1 MIQTYIIFQTPFIY
15 RCFQNG
21 RRNFVVPKANSAE
34 DGSWVGLAM
43 YAWSGSVLEC
53 RICGVIYRSRQHWFG
68 NETPEATAVVHTEIS
83 HIWPGVRTLQGKAGL
98 FEENHI
104 CDIRFQFEFQ
114 TMDSW

>member
-1 MIQTYIIFQTPFIY
+1 
-15 RCFQNG
+15 
-21 RRNFVVPKANSAE
+21 
-34 DGSWVGLAM
+34 M

-98 FEENHI
+98 FVTYASNLNFKPWTHGKTLFKHI
-104 CDIRFQFEFQ
+104 TND
-114 TMDSW
+114 TNGLA

>member
-1 MIQTYIIFQTPFIY
+1 
-15 RCFQNG
+15 
-21 RRNFVVPKANSAE
+21 
-34 DGSWVGLAM
+34 M

-98 FEENHI
+98 FEEGHI
-104 CDIRFQFEFQ
+104 YDIRFQFEWTHGKLHPSISQMIWLEYGTKGFPV
-114 TMDSW
+114 

>member
-1 MIQTYIIFQTPFIY
+1 
-15 RCFQNG
+15 
-21 RRNFVVPKANSAE
+21 
-34 DGSWVGLAM
+34 M

-98 FEENHI
+98 FGKGHI
-104 CDIRFQFEFQ
+104 YDIGFQFEFQ

>member
-1 MIQTYIIFQTPFIY
+1 
-15 RCFQNG
+15 
-21 RRNFVVPKANSAE
+21 
-34 DGSWVGLAM
+34 M

-98 FEENHI
+98 FEENRI